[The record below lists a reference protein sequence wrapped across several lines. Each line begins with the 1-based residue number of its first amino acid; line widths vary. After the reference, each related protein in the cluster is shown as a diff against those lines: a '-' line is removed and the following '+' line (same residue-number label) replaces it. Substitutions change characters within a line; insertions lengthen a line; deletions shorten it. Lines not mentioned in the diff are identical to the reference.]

1 MSVTPSSTIVG
12 IFTDRSLA
20 DQAMQALY
28 NAGFT
33 HEQIRYVVPGAS
45 GGILEDIKSLFTGTS
60 TGGGNLA
67 NDLTSMGLS
76 DEEAGY
82 YANEYNTGKIIL
94 AVSAQGREQ
103 DAVDILHQYGA
114 YHSQTRPGSSYETP
128 NDVQQ
133 PSTST
138 QQGNYAPYEAPSQQE
153 VGQNWPVQPLSH
165 TPEEHAFEDH
175 QQDRVT
181 PEASTEDQTTQP
193 VASEY
198 DSEASNTQANR
209 VTPGSDTGDQ
219 ASQTDTTA
227 PEYRTNYQTAQ
238 SEMASSQTDT
248 EDQTPQDSQAA
259 SESQTEM
266 QTSPSDVAAPEHSA
280 ENQSAPSDAATHP
293 ETDYQAQQPNAATSE
308 SETDYRAPQIRAVTS
323 VEEVEEQTTPPG
335 EVPFASPADDETPQ
349 ANVVT
354 TEQEVGTQASQADQH
369 TSGHGGKLQQLL
381 EQLQTTQQQLQEAKA
396 QLQAAKEHEVQIQ
409 TASQQLQDMQAELQA
424 TLAELRETQARIEH
438 YQ

>member
-12 IFTDRSLA
+12 IFTDRSMA

-28 NAGFT
+28 DAGFADE
-33 HEQIRYVVPGAS
+33 HILYSVPGVL
-45 GGILEDIKSLFTGTS
+45 GGIFGDIRSLFTGTS
-60 TGGGNLA
+60 PERGNLA
-67 NDLTSMGLS
+67 NNLTSMGLS
-76 DEEAGY
+76 DEQAGY
-82 YANEYNTGKIIL
+82 YANEYKNGKIIL

-103 DAVDILHQYGA
+103 DAMNILHQYGA
-114 YHSQTRPGSSYETP
+114 YDSQTRSGSSYETP
-128 NDVQQ
+128 NDAQQ

-138 QQGNYAPYEAPSQQE
+138 QQGNYVPYETPLQQE
-153 VGQNWPVQPLSH
+153 VEQNWPAQALTD

-175 QQDRVT
+175 RQDSVT
-181 PEASTEDQTTQP
+181 PVAGTEDQTAQP
-193 VASEY
+193 VTSEY
-198 DSEASNTQANR
+198 DSEASSTQAHS

-219 ASQTDTTA
+219 ASQTGTTA
-227 PEYRTNYQTAQ
+227 PEYRTNDQTAQ

-248 EDQTPQDSQAA
+248 EDQAPQDSLPT
-259 SESQTEM
+259 SESETEM
-266 QTSPSDVAAPEHSA
+266 QTSPSDVAAPEHGA

-308 SETDYRAPQIRAVTS
+308 SWPDYQAPQISAGTS
-323 VEEVEEQTTPPG
+323 VEEVQEQTTPPV
-335 EVPFASPADDETPQ
+335 EVPSASPADDEAPQ
-349 ANVVT
+349 ANAVT
-354 TEQEVGTQASQADQH
+354 TEQEVATQASQADQH

-381 EQLQTTQQQLQEAKA
+381 EQLQATQQQLQEAKA